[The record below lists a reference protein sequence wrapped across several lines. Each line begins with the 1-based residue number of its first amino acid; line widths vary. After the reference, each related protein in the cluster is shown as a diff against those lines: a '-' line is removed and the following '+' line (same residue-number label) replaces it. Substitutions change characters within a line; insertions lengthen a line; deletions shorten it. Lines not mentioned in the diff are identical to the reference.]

1 MKRIGDIVAN
11 VFGEDVMNK
20 AEGYSSVFSCWK
32 DLTEKNNIA
41 SAYSHSWIKSLDN
54 GLVWI
59 EVDHPGWKQILQTK
73 ERKLLYDFRYRF
85 PNMGISAIS
94 IMLCR
99 PGSEN
104 TNLKLNQDNENFVS
118 EITPDYI
125 VTENDKS
132 TEKTAKAGDAKYDII
147 KNDEL
152 KKRLMRLEQ
161 SIIDKNR

>member
-1 MKRIGDIVAN
+1 
-11 VFGEDVMNK
+11 
-20 AEGYSSVFSCWK
+20 
-32 DLTEKNNIA
+32 
-41 SAYSHSWIKSLDN
+41 
-54 GLVWI
+54 
-59 EVDHPGWKQILQTK
+59 LQTK

-118 EITPDYI
+118 EKTPDYI
-125 VTENDKS
+125 ITENDKS
-132 TEKTAKAGDAKYDII
+132 TEKTARAEDAKYDNI